1 MGKFKKERIIN
12 FIKNIRKS
20 LEDDKK
26 FIKKEKEK
34 KDNKEDKDK
43 KDNKPQKKDISK
55 EIIKKPLKEYLI
67 DILKEYE
74 VIIVNSDN
82 DILEFNFDNEGKKEK
97 YIGVVFDGFILSNK
111 NLKEPEIKKEE
122 EKKVEEVEEEPFW
135 LCFYCQMEND
145 KNNSFC
151 VFCDKDKKVLKKDK
165 PKPKAPE
172 EPKVLGTPDNYELV
186 LKYYEKKITN
196 LIKKYKK

>member
-1 MGKFKKERIIN
+1 M
-12 FIKNIRKS
+12 
-20 LEDDKK
+20 
-26 FIKKEKEK
+26 
-34 KDNKEDKDK
+34 
-43 KDNKPQKKDISK
+43 
-55 EIIKKPLKEYLI
+55 
-67 DILKEYE
+67 
-74 VIIVNSDN
+74 
-82 DILEFNFDNEGKKEK
+82 
-97 YIGVVFDGFILSNK
+97 
-111 NLKEPEIKKEE
+111 
-122 EKKVEEVEEEPFW
+122 EEEPFW

-196 LIKKYKK
+196 LIKKLQSLDYSPFEAIYFGEDIINLPNYPGPLNNYLNERINKYKINKD